1 MLCIEVR
8 VESTRAQRNCDEQ
21 CFFPPKLLVGSISS
35 LAICWNALRNFN
47 LWYKFLAK
55 LLNERIRGTCPS
67 FVISNIFVGAW
78 MVERLHLGCWRLRPS
93 RWRILRQSKLILCR
107 LSVNGII
114 KVHTRLVPQH
124 NVPVNE
130 ETHLSCLKYNKDQIC
145 VMTWIHVS
153 KVRLPGRQL
162 REWQRHRQ
170 LPIR

>member
-1 MLCIEVR
+1 
-8 VESTRAQRNCDEQ
+8 
-21 CFFPPKLLVGSISS
+21 
-35 LAICWNALRNFN
+35 
-47 LWYKFLAK
+47 
-55 LLNERIRGTCPS
+55 
-67 FVISNIFVGAW
+67 

-153 KVRLPGRQL
+153 KVRLPGLQL
-162 REWQRHRQ
+162 REWQWHRQ
-170 LPIR
+170 LPSLKKVKYVLILRLLLVKFKKSIGIGYFIDRWFSDYRSIAIFKCIDR